1 MPTPFG
7 IRRRIK
13 RLLGMPL
20 DNETSAPAVEKATL
34 VVVGPKGEQSAQV
47 NVGMSILAAAGSVPN
62 PIASGCSDSSCGTCR
77 VDILEGA
84 DLCSDGAPRERATL
98 KENGF
103 PTNLRLACRTEILKP
118 GTVKV
123 KAFELM

>member
-1 MPTPFG
+1 MSTPFG

-13 RLLGMPL
+13 RLLGMKI
-20 DNETSAPAVEKATL
+20 ESGSGEPAVEKATL
-34 VVVGPKGEQSAQV
+34 IVTGAKGEQSAQV
-47 NVGMSILAAAGSVPN
+47 NVGASILAASGAVPN

-77 VDILEGA
+77 VDLLDGA
-84 DLCSDGAPRERATL
+84 DLCSEPSARERATL

-103 PTNLRLACRTEILKP
+103 PTNLRLACKTEIVKA

-123 KAFELM
+123 KAYELM

>member
-1 MPTPFG
+1 MSTPFG

-20 DNETSAPAVEKATL
+20 DNATAEPVVEKATL
-34 VVVGPKGEQSAQV
+34 TVTGPKGEQTASV
-47 NVGMSILAAAGSVPN
+47 NVGLTLLAAAGSLAS

-84 DLCSDGAPRERATL
+84 DICSEPVARERATL

-103 PTNLRLACRTEILKP
+103 PTNLRLACRTEIVKS
-118 GTVKV
+118 GTVKL
-123 KAFELM
+123 KAFELI

>member
-13 RLLGMPL
+13 RLLGMKIES
-20 DNETSAPAVEKATL
+20 ETGPVVEKATL
-34 VVVGPKGEQSAQV
+34 IVTGAKGEQSAQV
-47 NVGMSILAAAGSVPN
+47 NVGASILAASGAVPN

-77 VDILEGA
+77 IDILEGA
-84 DLCSDGAPRERATL
+84 EHCSEAVARERATL

-103 PTNLRLACRTEILKP
+103 PTNLRLACRTEIVSA

-123 KAFELM
+123 KAYELM

>member
-1 MPTPFG
+1 VTPFG

-20 DNETSAPAVEKATL
+20 DNDTAEPEAAKATL
-34 VVVGPKGEQSAQV
+34 VVSGPKGEQSAQV
-47 NVGMSILAAAGSVPN
+47 NVGLTLLAAAGALPN

-77 VDILEGA
+77 VEILEGA
-84 DLCSDGAPRERATL
+84 ESCSEAVARERATL

-103 PTNLRLACRTEILKP
+103 PTNLRLACRTEIVQP
-118 GTVKV
+118 GTIKV